1 MFGGN
6 FKALPSAFGWNASCS
21 DADALLLLM
30 LDLAYL
36 HVSTCPGLNLQATMD
51 SDGFGIIPPRPALE

>member
-1 MFGGN
+1 MAIQKF
-6 FKALPSAFGWNASCS
+6 FHLPLVEMHLALM
-21 DADALLLLM
+21 LM